1 MKSRAPFAGTYIYFL
16 LAFIGYA
23 AADLTILSFR
33 DQMIPS
39 KGPPPARV
47 KARSNGSGSDLAS
60 YNIIT
65 QKNIFNSDGKIPE
78 ALGSDPNSKGP
89 ADAPPVLSSLPLAL
103 VGTLVHVDP
112 TRSIATI
119 NLKNKNE
126 NQSFAVDDEIEGMAK
141 IMHVDRN
148 KVIFRNLSI
157 GRLEYIEIKQDSK
170 LNFGVSKASVTGE
183 VVHDSDTDMSITRT
197 DVDRLTNNLSDI
209 LQQARAVPHF
219 KGGAVDGFTI
229 VDLQKGS
236 IFDKLGIHPQD
247 IVKAANGEAIDSA
260 SKALE
265 LYNTLKTANSIRL
278 DVERDGRIETLNY
291 TIR

>member
-1 MKSRAPFAGTYIYFL
+1 MKSKAPFAGTYIYFL
-16 LAFIGYA
+16 LALIGYA
-23 AADLTILSFR
+23 TADLAILSFR
-33 DQMIPS
+33 DQMIPA
-39 KGPPPARV
+39 KGPPPARA
-47 KARSNGSGSDLAS
+47 KSRLNGPGYDLAS

-65 QKNIFNSDGKIPE
+65 QKNIFNSDSKIPE
-78 ALGSDPNSKGP
+78 ALGSEANPKGP
-89 ADAPPVLSSLPLAL
+89 ADAPPVLSSLPLVL
-103 VGTLVHVDP
+103 IGTLVHADP

-148 KVIFRNLSI
+148 KVIFRNLSL

-170 LNFGVSKASVTGE
+170 LNFGATKPAVTGE
-183 VVHDSDTDMSITRT
+183 VVHDSDTDMSINRT

-219 KGGAVDGFTI
+219 KSGAVDGFTI

-236 IFDKLGIHPQD
+236 IFDKLGIKAGD
-247 IVKAANGEAIDSA
+247 VVKAANGEPIDSA
-260 SKALE
+260 SKALQ
-265 LYNTLKTANSIRL
+265 LYNDLKTAGSIRL
-278 DVERDGRIETLNY
+278 DVERDGRSETLNY